1 MTKAKWDYDNAK
13 NNFSGKAKEVAG
25 KITHNE
31 QLELKGKIQS
41 AKANLKKKTS
51 VSNKIEEI
59 KEVLAGKINDEI
71 DKSKSKSKKEKR

>member
-25 KITHNE
+25 KITCNE

-41 AKANLKKKTS
+41 SKAKLKKNAN
-51 VSNKIEEI
+51 VGNKIEEI
-59 KEVLAGKINDEI
+59 KEVIAGKLNDKI
-71 DKSKSKSKKEKR
+71 DKSRSKSKEEK